1 MLVYACVPTHF
12 PPSVL
17 HRQMSNDFALLC
29 QWCVHALWGIPKKNK
44 KTPPSWQWQL
54 PPYRIANTLDWLDS
68 LLEWANVHTR
78 IYRVPAKADDV
89 SSGESAN
96 TGGVLDVSCDRK
108 VSRQHLN
115 QARQNVKRWI
125 SIFCV
130 NLSLVPNQLRWL
142 MCIERISKISLNNIE
157 FKKLEL

>member
-1 MLVYACVPTHF
+1 MRVCPHISPLVSCIV
-12 PPSVL
+12 
-17 HRQMSNDFALLC
+17 RCQMILLC
-29 QWCVHALWGIPKKNK
+29 SVSDVFMLSEGYQKKNK

-125 SIFCV
+125 SIFSV
-130 NLSLVPNQLRWL
+130 NLSLVPNQQRWL

>member
-1 MLVYACVPTHF
+1 MRVCPHISPLVSCIV
-12 PPSVL
+12 
-17 HRQMSNDFALLC
+17 RCQMILLC
-29 QWCVHALWGIPKKNK
+29 SVSDVFMLSEGYQKKKK